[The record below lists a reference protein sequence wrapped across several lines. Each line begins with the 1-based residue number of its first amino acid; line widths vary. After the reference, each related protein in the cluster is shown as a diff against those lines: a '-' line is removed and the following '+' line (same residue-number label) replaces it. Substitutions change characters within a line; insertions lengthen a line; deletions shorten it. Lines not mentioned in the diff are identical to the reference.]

1 MSPVASMSAK
11 SQAQRGLVAIFAS
24 TFFELVGVF
33 MMQPLNLLRLK
44 DMGADTL
51 TAGLFASVVWVS
63 IFVVTPMVTHITT
76 RLGRR
81 RALWLSAALP
91 VASGLVYALTTSL
104 WAWVA
109 AAALSG
115 MAGGLRWILA
125 ESLVAEFS
133 PDAQRGAMVGWF
145 ETMVGATFVLGP
157 VVLSAVGPSSEHAVW
172 VAWLFLL
179 LGALVSLA
187 IPPLPTHAL
196 DDHHHARG
204 GLGIWRAFRAAPVI
218 MFAGFAGGFFEA
230 GLTSM
235 LPLYGLA
242 LGLGAAGAALLV
254 SASGLGSS
262 LAMWPMG
269 RLSDAMA
276 QRHGHTPEAQA
287 NARLQLMR
295 ACALTTL
302 LATLVLPWVAS
313 TPALAWPLAF
323 VWGGAGGSLYTL
335 AMIDIGSRSKGVAL
349 ENATAVLVLSY
360 TLGGML
366 APSLGSA
373 ALQWSPRIGFVVLL
387 TGVAALAY
395 LALRRWGQP
404 AAAPQATPPTYP
416 HDHPRP

>member
-1 MSPVASMSAK
+1 MAS
-11 SQAQRGLVAIFAS
+11 SQPALTGHAQRGLFAIFAS
-24 TFFELVGVF
+24 TFLELIGVF

-44 DMGADTL
+44 SMGADTL
-51 TAGLFASVVWVS
+51 TAGLFASVVWLA
-63 IFVVTPMVTHITT
+63 IFFITPVVTHITT

-81 RALWLSAALP
+81 RALWLSALVP

-133 PDAQRGAMVGWF
+133 PDAKRGSMVGWF
-145 ETMVGATFVLGP
+145 ETMVGTTFVLGP
-157 VVLSAVGPSSEHAVW
+157 VILSAVGPTSEHAVW
-172 VAWLFLL
+172 VAWAFLL
-179 LGALVSLA
+179 AGALASFA
-187 IPPLPTHAL
+187 IPKLPAHPH
-196 DDHHHARG
+196 DDHKHARG
-204 GLGIWRAFRAAPVI
+204 GLGIWRAFRAAPVV

-230 GLTSM
+230 GLTAM

-262 LAMWPMG
+262 LAMWPVG
-269 RLSDAMA
+269 RLSDALA
-276 QRHGHTPEAQA
+276 QRHGHTPLAQGS
-287 NARLQLMR
+287 ARLALMR

-302 LATLVLPWVAS
+302 LATLLLPWVAD

-349 ENATAVLVLSY
+349 ENATAVLVLAY

-373 ALQWSPRIGFVVLL
+373 ALQWSPRVGFVALL
-387 TGVAALAY
+387 TTVAALAY
-395 LALRRWGQP
+395 LALRRWGHPPLTAEP
-404 AAAPQATPPTYP
+404 AAASFP
-416 HDHPRP
+416 HDHPTP